1 VFAAAAVLDA
11 IKAGQLSHI
20 FLVGGC
26 DAPEPSRKYYTDV
39 VKGLPQD
46 TMVLTLGCGKYR
58 FYDQDLGTLA
68 NGLPRL
74 LDMGQVRA
82 AIASRFVAV
91 AFCGRHWSV
100 YVWVQMCFIMC
111 LAVAAS
117 SGLKASGAAV
127 ALLQS
132 VRHRMLPVVT
142 NQRGYTICVRLHG
155 CVLTCPSAAAAACSA
170 MTPTQRWWLPLSWL
184 RH

>member
-1 VFAAAAVLDA
+1 MLDA

-39 VKGLPQD
+39 VKGLPED

-82 AIASRFVAV
+82 GCEDLLLPRMWA
-91 AFCGRHWSV
+91 
-100 YVWVQMCFIMC
+100 
-111 LAVAAS
+111 
-117 SGLKASGAAV
+117 GAWRV
-127 ALLQS
+127 KVDEQDLVGQLY
-132 VRHRMLPVVT
+132 T
-142 NQRGYTICVRLHG
+142 N
-155 CVLTCPSAAAAACSA
+155 
-170 MTPTQRWWLPLSWL
+170 
-184 RH
+184 

>member
-1 VFAAAAVLDA
+1 VPRLLFAVLLSAAAAVLDA

-74 LDMGQVRA
+74 LDMGQVR
-82 AIASRFVAV
+82 
-91 AFCGRHWSV
+91 
-100 YVWVQMCFIMC
+100 
-111 LAVAAS
+111 
-117 SGLKASGAAV
+117 
-127 ALLQS
+127 
-132 VRHRMLPVVT
+132 
-142 NQRGYTICVRLHG
+142 
-155 CVLTCPSAAAAACSA
+155 
-170 MTPTQRWWLPLSWL
+170 
-184 RH
+184 